1 VKNSLA
7 QLSCTVL
14 VWIGVCLVQNTAV
27 HAQWTRKN
35 PETSRMPSDAVL
47 RPLTP
52 PVPPA
57 PTSSLSQHVG
67 DLVELSPHTGSGPR
81 VDDLITSLKR
91 SEAAIELIVG
101 QGRLLTT
108 QAPIAKEGNVGVIAV
123 GDPSVVD
130 FEVLPNPRIIRLVGK
145 RAGVTDFTLV
155 TSDDETLIFEVRVHY
170 DLELLNAQIRKAFPG
185 ALVRITQ
192 MREHLILEGQAR
204 SPRQVA
210 MIEAMVLAFLES
222 SRAIPVPTAIASP
235 NLEEGLADLSRADG
249 NQPPIISELGLE
261 LLLASP
267 ELAGRPAVR
276 SASIEPQLVNLM
288 TVPGV
293 QQVLLQVRVAEL
305 NRTGLREIGADTFF
319 EWGPGNILG
328 TQLAGGQ
335 LSLTGQSPTRL
346 TPGSN
351 TTAFG
356 IFPTGRV
363 EIMLRALRENSLL
376 RVLAEP
382 NLVALTGHEA
392 SFLAGGQFPVPVP
405 QGGAGLGQ
413 TTVQFK
419 DFGVQLN
426 FVPIILDDEVIRL
439 EVRPEVS
446 TIDESLGTTLV
457 VGGDR
462 VPGLNTR
469 RVHTTVEMRE
479 GETLALAG
487 LMQIALDANTARI
500 PGLGDLP
507 YLGPFFSNTSHK
519 RVEKELLVLI
529 TPFLIS
535 PMAPHEVPL
544 MPGDEIQ
551 DPNDLEFYL
560 LNRIEGR
567 TGVPFRSTTTWDD
580 PLHFVELLRL
590 ERDTFCGPVGFT
602 Q

>member
-1 VKNSLA
+1 MRKSAGQVSSRL
-7 QLSCTVL
+7 LVL
-14 VWIGVCLVQNTAV
+14 IGVCYALSSAA
-27 HAQWTRKN
+27 HAQWRLKESHVT
-35 PETSRMPSDAVL
+35 RMPSDVVL
-47 RPLTP
+47 Q
-52 PVPPA
+52 PVP
-57 PTSSLSQHVG
+57 S
-67 DLVELSPHTGSGPR
+67 
-81 VDDLITSLKR
+81 
-91 SEAAIELIVG
+91 SEAPLPPQTGDRIEQPPDSEPPRGQIDDFVASFQGREAIIELIVG

-108 QAPIAKEGNVGVIAV
+108 RAPIAKDGNVGVIAV
-123 GDPSVVD
+123 GDPSVLD
-130 FEVLPNPRIIRLVGK
+130 FEVLPNPRIIRLTGR
-145 RAGVTDFTLV
+145 RAGVTDLTFV
-155 TSDDETLIFEVRVHY
+155 TSDDQTIIFEVKVNY
-170 DLELLNAQIRKAFPG
+170 DLELLNARIRKVFPD
-185 ALVRITQ
+185 ALVTITQ

-204 SPRQVA
+204 SPRQIA
-210 MIEAMVLAFLES
+210 MIEETVRAFLS
-222 SRAIPVPTAIASP
+222 SSQGTP
-235 NLEEGLADLSRADG
+235 NPGA
-249 NQPPIISELGLE
+249 NQPQGLPE
-261 LLLASP
+261 DIGQLVSPDVNTGAETGEGQWQSLLATP
-267 ELAGRPAVR
+267 ELAEQPELRGTLLESQV
-276 SASIEPQLVNLM
+276 INLM

-328 TQLAGGQ
+328 TKIAGGQ
-335 LSLTGQSPTRL
+335 LSLTGETPTRL

-376 RVLAEP
+376 KILAEP

-405 QGGAGLGQ
+405 QGGTAFGQ
-413 TTVQFK
+413 TTIQFK

-426 FVPIILDDEVIRL
+426 FVPIILDDEAIRL

-457 VGGDR
+457 VGGNP
-462 VPGLNTR
+462 VPGVNTR

-487 LMQIALDANTARI
+487 LMQVALDANTARI

-529 TPFLIS
+529 TPFLVS
-535 PMAPHEVPL
+535 PMAPHEAPL
-544 MPGDEIQ
+544 LPGDEIQ

-567 TGVPFRSTTTWDD
+567 TGVPFRSTTAWDN
-580 PLHFVELLRL
+580 PLHFVELLHL
-590 ERDTFCGPVGFT
+590 ERDNFCGPVGFIE
-602 Q
+602 